1 MSKDFEIELTEKF
14 RGVIF
19 KTNYIVPSTV
29 NDRGQKIFDFYA
41 NGGYSDYIKDKK
53 KHEIKEEHIKED
65 AYKSNLEYLAEHHT
79 KETDQNK
86 EIPIWSKNDTKELKA
101 HKNSIIFSSIISLD
115 DITSR
120 DYDLKKNAKRI
131 FEYAFNQFTKSKDLD
146 KQAWSYYGVYHNNT
160 ENHHLH
166 LIFYQP
172 KSVKDNKILDP
183 DIKKNCFIPKKT
195 FNKCIDYL
203 QNDIL
208 LDISTW
214 KKNAIFETKKEL
226 QYVFKKS
233 LEQDVYLEP
242 RKALANELANFN
254 NGKGR
259 LQFKQIV
266 ERSKMHE
273 SDIPLEIR
281 QKPNYIPCYKYYN
294 LKQHIDTVI
303 GLVKTHKD
311 VKPLNNQLENSWD
324 GLKYKTKQL
333 IKSQSPKTQ
342 IKQMAA
348 VNSFINSQ
356 KKDLY
361 LNLGNEVLQQAK
373 SMVDFRAEHYKQEK
387 IVHKTFMR
395 KSVPNTRSYANIEAS
410 VMDIIANKIGFGL
423 KKSLNELI
431 RESKMQTLRI
441 QREIEREKSLRQS
454 QELELGI

>member
-41 NGGYSDYIKDKK
+41 NGGYSDYIKDKN
-53 KHEIKEEHIKED
+53 KHEIKDEHIKED
-65 AYKSNLEYLAEHHT
+65 AYKSNLEYLSEHYT

-131 FEYAFNQFTKSKDLD
+131 FEYAFNQFTKSKGLD

-373 SMVDFRAEHYKQEK
+373 SMVDFRTEHYKQER

-395 KSVPNTRSYANIEAS
+395 KSIPNTRSYANIEAS

-423 KKSLNELI
+423 KKSLNDLI

-441 QREIEREKSLRQS
+441 QREIEREKSMRQS
-454 QELELGI
+454 QELELGM

>member
-1 MSKDFEIELTEKF
+1 MSKDFEIELTDKF

-41 NGGYSDYIKDKK
+41 NGGYSDYIKDKN

-65 AYKSNLEYLAEHHT
+65 AYKSNLEYLSEHYT

-131 FEYAFNQFTKSKDLD
+131 FEYAFNQFTKSKGLD

-183 DIKKNCFIPKKT
+183 EIKKNCFIPKKT
-195 FNKCIDYL
+195 FHKCIDYL

-311 VKPLNNQLENSWD
+311 VKPLNNQLENS
-324 GLKYKTKQL
+324 
-333 IKSQSPKTQ
+333 
-342 IKQMAA
+342 
-348 VNSFINSQ
+348 
-356 KKDLY
+356 
-361 LNLGNEVLQQAK
+361 
-373 SMVDFRAEHYKQEK
+373 
-387 IVHKTFMR
+387 
-395 KSVPNTRSYANIEAS
+395 
-410 VMDIIANKIGFGL
+410 
-423 KKSLNELI
+423 
-431 RESKMQTLRI
+431 
-441 QREIEREKSLRQS
+441 
-454 QELELGI
+454 

>member
-1 MSKDFEIELTEKF
+1 MSKDFEIELTDKF

-41 NGGYSDYIKDKK
+41 NGGYSDYIKDKN

-65 AYKSNLEYLAEHHT
+65 AYKSNLEYLSEHYT

-86 EIPIWSKNDTKELKA
+86 EIPMWSKNDTKELKA

-131 FEYAFNQFTKSKDLD
+131 FEYAFNQFTKSKGLD

-183 DIKKNCFIPKKT
+183 EIKKNCFIPKKT

-373 SMVDFRAEHYKQEK
+373 SMVDFRTEHYKQEK

-395 KSVPNTRSYANIEAS
+395 KSIPNTRSYANIEAS

-423 KKSLNELI
+423 KKSFNDLI

-441 QREIEREKSLRQS
+441 QRELEREKSLSQS

>member
-1 MSKDFEIELTEKF
+1 MSKDFEIELTDKF

-41 NGGYSDYIKDKK
+41 NGGYSDYIKDKN
-53 KHEIKEEHIKED
+53 KHEIKDEHIKED

-79 KETDQNK
+79 KEIDQNK

-131 FEYAFNQFTKSKDLD
+131 FEYAFNQFTKSKGLD

-226 QYVFKKS
+226 QHVFKKS

-356 KKDLY
+356 KRDLY

-423 KKSLNELI
+423 KKSLNDLI

-441 QREIEREKSLRQS
+441 QRELEREKSLRQS

>member
-1 MSKDFEIELTEKF
+1 MSKDFEIELTDKF

-41 NGGYSDYIKDKK
+41 NGGYSDYIKDKN

-65 AYKSNLEYLAEHHT
+65 AYKSNLEYLSEHYT

-131 FEYAFNQFTKSKDLD
+131 FEYAFNQFTKSKGLD
-146 KQAWSYYGVYHNNT
+146 KQVWSYYGVYHNNT

-183 DIKKNCFIPKKT
+183 EIKKNCFIPKKT

-311 VKPLNNQLENSWD
+311 VKSLNTQLENSWD

-373 SMVDFRAEHYKQEK
+373 SMVDFRTEHYKQER

-395 KSVPNTRSYANIEAS
+395 KSIPNTRSYANIEAS

-423 KKSLNELI
+423 KKSFNDLI

-441 QREIEREKSLRQS
+441 QRELEREKSMRQS

>member
-1 MSKDFEIELTEKF
+1 MSKDFEIELTDKF

-41 NGGYSDYIKDKK
+41 NGGYSDYIKDKN

-65 AYKSNLEYLAEHHT
+65 VYKSNLEYLSEHYT

-131 FEYAFNQFTKSKDLD
+131 FEYAFNQFTKSKGLD
-146 KQAWSYYGVYHNNT
+146 KQVWSYYGVYHNNT

-183 DIKKNCFIPKKT
+183 EIKKNCFIPKKT

-266 ERSKMHE
+266 ERSKMYE

-303 GLVKTHKD
+303 GIVKGHKD

-356 KKDLY
+356 KRDLY

-373 SMVDFRAEHYKQEK
+373 SMVDFRTEHYKQEK

-395 KSVPNTRSYANIEAS
+395 KSVPNTRSYANIETS

-423 KKSLNELI
+423 KKSLNDLI

-441 QREIEREKSLRQS
+441 QRELEREKSLRQN

>member
-41 NGGYSDYIKDKK
+41 NGGYSDYIKDKN
-53 KHEIKEEHIKED
+53 KHEIKEEHIKDD
-65 AYKSNLEYLAEHHT
+65 AYKSNLEYLAEHYT

-131 FEYAFNQFTKSKDLD
+131 FEYAFNQFTKSKGLD
-146 KQAWSYYGVYHNNT
+146 KQTWSYYGVYHNNT

-172 KSVKDNKILDP
+172 KSVKDSKILDP

-303 GLVKTHKD
+303 GIVKGHKD
-311 VKPLNNQLENSWD
+311 VRPLNNQLENSWD

-373 SMVDFRAEHYKQEK
+373 SMVDFRAEHCKQEK

-395 KSVPNTRSYANIEAS
+395 KSIPNTRSYANIEAS

-423 KKSLNELI
+423 KKSLNDLI
-431 RESKMQTLRI
+431 RESKIQTLRI
-441 QREIEREKSLRQS
+441 QRELERERSLRQS

>member
-1 MSKDFEIELTEKF
+1 MSKDSEIELTEKF

-41 NGGYSDYIKDKK
+41 NGGYSDYIKDKN
-53 KHEIKEEHIKED
+53 KHEIKDEHIKED
-65 AYKSNLEYLAEHHT
+65 AYKSNLEYLSEHYT

-101 HKNSIIFSSIISLD
+101 HNNSIIFSSIISLD

-131 FEYAFNQFTKSKDLD
+131 FEYAFNQFTKSKGLD
-146 KQAWSYYGVYHNNT
+146 KQVWSYYGVYHNNT

-183 DIKKNCFIPKKT
+183 DIKKNCFISKKT

-273 SDIPLEIR
+273 TDIPLEIR

-311 VKPLNNQLENSWD
+311 VKPLNTQLENSWD

-348 VNSFINSQ
+348 VNSFIHSQ
-356 KKDLY
+356 KRDLY
-361 LNLGNEVLQQAK
+361 INLGNEVLQQAK
-373 SMVDFRAEHYKQEK
+373 SMVDFRTEHYKQER

-423 KKSLNELI
+423 KKSLNDLI

-441 QREIEREKSLRQS
+441 QRELEREKSLRQS

>member
-41 NGGYSDYIKDKK
+41 NGGYSDYIKDKN
-53 KHEIKEEHIKED
+53 KHEIKDEHIKED
-65 AYKSNLEYLAEHHT
+65 AYKSNLEYLAEHRT

-131 FEYAFNQFTKSKDLD
+131 FEYAFNQFTKSKGLD

-183 DIKKNCFIPKKT
+183 YIKKNCFIPKKT

-311 VKPLNNQLENSWD
+311 VKPLNNQLENS
-324 GLKYKTKQL
+324 
-333 IKSQSPKTQ
+333 
-342 IKQMAA
+342 
-348 VNSFINSQ
+348 
-356 KKDLY
+356 
-361 LNLGNEVLQQAK
+361 
-373 SMVDFRAEHYKQEK
+373 
-387 IVHKTFMR
+387 
-395 KSVPNTRSYANIEAS
+395 
-410 VMDIIANKIGFGL
+410 
-423 KKSLNELI
+423 
-431 RESKMQTLRI
+431 
-441 QREIEREKSLRQS
+441 
-454 QELELGI
+454 

>member
-41 NGGYSDYIKDKK
+41 NGGYSDYIKDKN
-53 KHEIKEEHIKED
+53 KHEIKDEHIKED
-65 AYKSNLEYLAEHHT
+65 AYKSNLEYLSEHYT

-131 FEYAFNQFTKSKDLD
+131 FEYAFNQFTKSKGLD

-195 FNKCIDYL
+195 FHKCIDYL

-311 VKPLNNQLENSWD
+311 VKLLNTQLENSWD

-356 KKDLY
+356 KRDLY

-373 SMVDFRAEHYKQEK
+373 SMVDFRTEHYKQER

-395 KSVPNTRSYANIEAS
+395 KSIPNTRSYANIEAS

-423 KKSLNELI
+423 KKSLNDLI

-441 QREIEREKSLRQS
+441 QRELEREKSLRQS

>member
-1 MSKDFEIELTEKF
+1 MSKDSEIELTEKF

-41 NGGYSDYIKDKK
+41 NGGYSDYIKDKN
-53 KHEIKEEHIKED
+53 KHEIKDEHIKED
-65 AYKSNLEYLAEHHT
+65 AYKSNLEYLSEHYT

-101 HKNSIIFSSIISLD
+101 HNNSIIFSSIISLD

-131 FEYAFNQFTKSKDLD
+131 FEYAFNQFTKSKGLD

-273 SDIPLEIR
+273 TDIPLEIR

-311 VKPLNNQLENSWD
+311 VKSLNNQLENSWD

-356 KKDLY
+356 KRDLY
-361 LNLGNEVLQQAK
+361 LNLANEVLQQAK
-373 SMVDFRAEHYKQEK
+373 SMVDFRTEHYKQEK

-395 KSVPNTRSYANIEAS
+395 KSIPNTRSYANIEAS

-423 KKSLNELI
+423 KKSFNDLI

-441 QREIEREKSLRQS
+441 QREIEREKSMRQS

>member
-1 MSKDFEIELTEKF
+1 MSKDFEIELTDKF

-41 NGGYSDYIKDKK
+41 NGGYSDYIKDKN

-65 AYKSNLEYLAEHHT
+65 AYKSNLEYLSEHYT

-131 FEYAFNQFTKSKDLD
+131 FEYAFNQFTKSKGLD
-146 KQAWSYYGVYHNNT
+146 KQVWSYYGVYHNNT

-183 DIKKNCFIPKKT
+183 EIKKNCFIPKKT

-266 ERSKMHE
+266 ERSKMYE

-303 GLVKTHKD
+303 GIVKGHKD

-356 KKDLY
+356 KRDLY

-373 SMVDFRAEHYKQEK
+373 SMVDFRTEHYKQEK

-395 KSVPNTRSYANIEAS
+395 KSVPNTRSYANIETS

-423 KKSLNELI
+423 KKSLNDLI

-441 QREIEREKSLRQS
+441 QRELEREKSLSQS
-454 QELELGI
+454 QELELGV

>member
-1 MSKDFEIELTEKF
+1 MSKDFEIELTDKF

-41 NGGYSDYIKDKK
+41 NGGYSDYIKDKN
-53 KHEIKEEHIKED
+53 KHEVKEEHIKED
-65 AYKSNLEYLAEHHT
+65 TYKSNLEYLAEHYT
-79 KETDQNK
+79 KETDKNK

-131 FEYAFNQFTKSKDLD
+131 FEYAFNQFTKSKGLD

-303 GLVKTHKD
+303 GFVKGHKD
-311 VKPLNNQLENSWD
+311 VKPLNTQLENSWD

-356 KKDLY
+356 KRDLY

-373 SMVDFRAEHYKQEK
+373 SMVDFRTEHYKQEK

-423 KKSLNELI
+423 KKSLNDLI

-441 QREIEREKSLRQS
+441 QRELEREKSLRQS

>member
-1 MSKDFEIELTEKF
+1 MSKNFEIELTEKF

-41 NGGYSDYIKDKK
+41 NGGYSDYIKDKN
-53 KHEIKEEHIKED
+53 KHEIKDEHIKGD
-65 AYKSNLEYLAEHHT
+65 AYKSNLEYLSEHYT

-131 FEYAFNQFTKSKDLD
+131 FEYAFNQFTKSKGLD

-172 KSVKDNKILDP
+172 KSVKDSKILDP
-183 DIKKNCFIPKKT
+183 EIKKNCFIPKKT

-226 QYVFKKS
+226 QYVFKKN

-303 GLVKTHKD
+303 GFVKGHKD
-311 VKPLNNQLENSWD
+311 VKQLNNQLENSWD

-356 KKDLY
+356 KRDLY

-373 SMVDFRAEHYKQEK
+373 SMVDFRTEHYKQEK

-423 KKSLNELI
+423 KKSLNDLI

-441 QREIEREKSLRQS
+441 QRELEREKSLRQN

>member
-1 MSKDFEIELTEKF
+1 MSKDSEIELTEKF

-41 NGGYSDYIKDKK
+41 NGGYSDYIKDKN
-53 KHEIKEEHIKED
+53 KHEIKDEHIKED
-65 AYKSNLEYLAEHHT
+65 AYKSNLEYLSEHYT

-101 HKNSIIFSSIISLD
+101 HNNSIIFSSIISLD

-131 FEYAFNQFTKSKDLD
+131 FEYAFNQFTKSKGLD

-273 SDIPLEIR
+273 TDIPLEIR

-294 LKQHIDTVI
+294 LKQHVDTVI

-311 VKPLNNQLENSWD
+311 VKSLNNQLENSWD

-356 KKDLY
+356 KRDLY
-361 LNLGNEVLQQAK
+361 LNLANEVLQQAK
-373 SMVDFRAEHYKQEK
+373 SMVDFRTEHYKQEK

-395 KSVPNTRSYANIEAS
+395 KSIPNTRSYANIEAS

-423 KKSLNELI
+423 KKSFNDLI

-441 QREIEREKSLRQS
+441 QREIEREKSMRQS

>member
-1 MSKDFEIELTEKF
+1 MSKDFEIELTDKF

-41 NGGYSDYIKDKK
+41 NGGYSDYIKDKN

-65 AYKSNLEYLAEHHT
+65 AYKSNLEYLAEHYT
-79 KETDQNK
+79 KETDKNK

-172 KSVKDNKILDP
+172 KSIKDNKILDP

-233 LEQDVYLEP
+233 LEQDVHLEP

-303 GLVKTHKD
+303 GFVKGHKD

-356 KKDLY
+356 KRDLY
-361 LNLGNEVLQQAK
+361 INLGNEVLQQAK
-373 SMVDFRAEHYKQEK
+373 SMVDFRTEHYKQEK

-395 KSVPNTRSYANIEAS
+395 KSIPNTRSYANIEAS

-423 KKSLNELI
+423 KKSFNDLI

-441 QREIEREKSLRQS
+441 QRELEREKSLSQS
-454 QELELGI
+454 QELELGV

>member
-1 MSKDFEIELTEKF
+1 MSKDSEIELTEKF

-41 NGGYSDYIKDKK
+41 NGGYSDYIKDKN
-53 KHEIKEEHIKED
+53 KHEIKDEHIKED
-65 AYKSNLEYLAEHHT
+65 AYKSNLEYLSEHYT

-101 HKNSIIFSSIISLD
+101 HNNSIIFSSIISLD

-273 SDIPLEIR
+273 TDIPLEIR

-311 VKPLNNQLENSWD
+311 VKSLNTQLENSWD

-373 SMVDFRAEHYKQEK
+373 SMVDFRTEHYKQEK

-423 KKSLNELI
+423 KKSLNDLI

-441 QREIEREKSLRQS
+441 QREIEREKSMRQS

>member
-1 MSKDFEIELTEKF
+1 MSKDFEIELTDKF

-41 NGGYSDYIKDKK
+41 NGGYSDYIKDKN
-53 KHEIKEEHIKED
+53 KHEIKDEHIKED
-65 AYKSNLEYLAEHHT
+65 AYKSNLEYLSEHYT

-101 HKNSIIFSSIISLD
+101 HNNSIIFSSIISLD

-131 FEYAFNQFTKSKDLD
+131 FEYAFNQFTKSKGLD

-266 ERSKMHE
+266 ERSRMHE

-311 VKPLNNQLENSWD
+311 VKSLNTQLENSWD

-373 SMVDFRAEHYKQEK
+373 SMVDFRTEHYKQER

-423 KKSLNELI
+423 KKSLNDLI

-441 QREIEREKSLRQS
+441 QRELEREKSLRQS

>member
-1 MSKDFEIELTEKF
+1 MSKDFEIELADKF

-41 NGGYSDYIKDKK
+41 NGGYSDYIKDKN
-53 KHEIKEEHIKED
+53 KHEIKDEHIKED

-131 FEYAFNQFTKSKDLD
+131 FEYAFNQFTKSKGLD
-146 KQAWSYYGVYHNNT
+146 KQVWSYYGVYHNNT

-172 KSVKDNKILDP
+172 KSVKDSKILDP
-183 DIKKNCFIPKKT
+183 EIKKNCFIPKKT

-242 RKALANELANFN
+242 RKELANELANFN

-303 GLVKTHKD
+303 GIVKGHKD
-311 VKPLNNQLENSWD
+311 VKPLNTQLENSWD
-324 GLKYKTKQL
+324 SLKYKTKQL

-356 KKDLY
+356 KRDLY
-361 LNLGNEVLQQAK
+361 INLGNEVLQQAK
-373 SMVDFRAEHYKQEK
+373 SMVDFRTEHYKQEK

-423 KKSLNELI
+423 KKSLNDLI

-441 QREIEREKSLRQS
+441 QREIEREKSMRQS

>member
-1 MSKDFEIELTEKF
+1 MSKDFEIELTDKF

-41 NGGYSDYIKDKK
+41 NGGYSDYIKDKN
-53 KHEIKEEHIKED
+53 KHEIKDEHIKED
-65 AYKSNLEYLAEHHT
+65 AYKSNLEYLSEHYT

-101 HKNSIIFSSIISLD
+101 HKNSIIFSNIISLD

-131 FEYAFNQFTKSKDLD
+131 FEYAFNQFTKSKGLD

-266 ERSKMHE
+266 ERSRMHE

-373 SMVDFRAEHYKQEK
+373 SMVDFRTEHYKQER

-395 KSVPNTRSYANIEAS
+395 KSIPNTRSYANIEAS

-423 KKSLNELI
+423 KKSLNDLI

-441 QREIEREKSLRQS
+441 QRELEREKSMRQS

>member
-1 MSKDFEIELTEKF
+1 MSKDFEVELTEKF

-41 NGGYSDYIKDKK
+41 NGGYSDYIKDKN
-53 KHEIKEEHIKED
+53 KHEIKEERIKED
-65 AYKSNLEYLAEHHT
+65 AYKSNLEYLAEHYT

-172 KSVKDNKILDP
+172 KSVKDSKILDP
-183 DIKKNCFIPKKT
+183 EIKKNCFIPKKT

-226 QYVFKKS
+226 QYVFKKN

-303 GLVKTHKD
+303 GFVKGHKD
-311 VKPLNNQLENSWD
+311 VKPLNTQLENSWD

-361 LNLGNEVLQQAK
+361 INLGNEVLQQAK
-373 SMVDFRAEHYKQEK
+373 SMVDFRTEHYKQER

-423 KKSLNELI
+423 KKSLNDLI

-441 QREIEREKSLRQS
+441 QRELERERSLSQG

>member
-41 NGGYSDYIKDKK
+41 NGGYSDYIKDKN
-53 KHEIKEEHIKED
+53 KHEIKEEHTKED
-65 AYKSNLEYLAEHHT
+65 AYKSNLEYLSEHYT

-303 GLVKTHKD
+303 GLVKGHKD
-311 VKPLNNQLENSWD
+311 VKPLNTQLENSWD

-356 KKDLY
+356 KRDLY
-361 LNLGNEVLQQAK
+361 LNLGNDVLQQAK
-373 SMVDFRAEHYKQEK
+373 SMVDFKTEHYKQER

-423 KKSLNELI
+423 KKSLNDLI
-431 RESKMQTLRI
+431 RESKMQTSRI
-441 QREIEREKSLRQS
+441 QRELEREKNLRQS

>member
-1 MSKDFEIELTEKF
+1 MSKDFEIELTDKF

-41 NGGYSDYIKDKK
+41 NGGYSDYIKDKN

-65 AYKSNLEYLAEHHT
+65 AYKSNLEYLSEHYT

-131 FEYAFNQFTKSKDLD
+131 FEYAFNQFTKSKGLD
-146 KQAWSYYGVYHNNT
+146 KQVWSYYGVYHNNT

-183 DIKKNCFIPKKT
+183 EIKKNCFIPKKT

-273 SDIPLEIR
+273 SDIPLEIG

-294 LKQHIDTVI
+294 LKQHIDAVI

-311 VKPLNNQLENSWD
+311 VKPLNTQLENSWD

-373 SMVDFRAEHYKQEK
+373 SMVDFRTEHYKQER

-395 KSVPNTRSYANIEAS
+395 KSIPNTRSYANIEAS

-423 KKSLNELI
+423 KKSFNDLI

-441 QREIEREKSLRQS
+441 QRELEREKSMRQS

>member
-41 NGGYSDYIKDKK
+41 NGGYSDYIKDKN
-53 KHEIKEEHIKED
+53 KHEVKEEHIKED
-65 AYKSNLEYLAEHHT
+65 AYKSNLEYLAEHYT

-131 FEYAFNQFTKSKDLD
+131 FEYAFNQFTKSKGLD

-226 QYVFKKS
+226 QYVFKKN

-373 SMVDFRAEHYKQEK
+373 SMVDFRTEHYKQEK

-395 KSVPNTRSYANIEAS
+395 KSVPNTRSYTNIEAS

-423 KKSLNELI
+423 KKSLNDLI

-441 QREIEREKSLRQS
+441 QRELEREKSLRQS

>member
-1 MSKDFEIELTEKF
+1 MSKDSEIELTEKF

-41 NGGYSDYIKDKK
+41 NGGYSDYIKDKN
-53 KHEIKEEHIKED
+53 KHEIKDEHIKED
-65 AYKSNLEYLAEHHT
+65 AYKSNLEYLSEHYT

-131 FEYAFNQFTKSKDLD
+131 FEYAFNQFTKSKGLD

-273 SDIPLEIR
+273 TDIPLEIR

-311 VKPLNNQLENSWD
+311 VKSLNTQLENSWD

-373 SMVDFRAEHYKQEK
+373 SMVDFRTEHYKQER

-423 KKSLNELI
+423 KKSLNDLI

-441 QREIEREKSLRQS
+441 QRELEREKSLRQS

>member
-1 MSKDFEIELTEKF
+1 MSKDSEIELTEKF

-41 NGGYSDYIKDKK
+41 NGGYSDYIKDKN
-53 KHEIKEEHIKED
+53 KHEIKDEHIKED
-65 AYKSNLEYLAEHHT
+65 AYKSNLEYLSEHYT

-101 HKNSIIFSSIISLD
+101 HNNSIIFSSIISLD

-183 DIKKNCFIPKKT
+183 DIKKNRFIPKKT

-273 SDIPLEIR
+273 TDIPLEIR

-311 VKPLNNQLENSWD
+311 VKSLNTQLENSWD

-373 SMVDFRAEHYKQEK
+373 SMVDFRTEHYKQEK

-423 KKSLNELI
+423 KKSLNDLI

-441 QREIEREKSLRQS
+441 QREIEREKSMRQS

>member
-1 MSKDFEIELTEKF
+1 MSKDFEIELTDKF

-41 NGGYSDYIKDKK
+41 NGGYSDYIKDKN
-53 KHEIKEEHIKED
+53 KHEIKDEHIKED
-65 AYKSNLEYLAEHHT
+65 AYKSNLEYLSEHYT

-101 HKNSIIFSSIISLD
+101 HKNSIIFSNIISLD

-131 FEYAFNQFTKSKDLD
+131 FEYAFNQFTKSKGLD

-266 ERSKMHE
+266 ERSRMHE
-273 SDIPLEIR
+273 SDIPLELR

-373 SMVDFRAEHYKQEK
+373 SMVDFRTEHYKQER

-395 KSVPNTRSYANIEAS
+395 KSIPNTRSYANIEAS

-423 KKSLNELI
+423 KKSLNDLI

-441 QREIEREKSLRQS
+441 QRELEREKSMRQS

>member
-1 MSKDFEIELTEKF
+1 MSKDSEIELTEKF

-41 NGGYSDYIKDKK
+41 NGGYSDYIKDKN
-53 KHEIKEEHIKED
+53 KHEIKDEHIKED
-65 AYKSNLEYLAEHHT
+65 AYKSNLEYLSEHYT

-101 HKNSIIFSSIISLD
+101 HNNSIIFSSIISLD

-131 FEYAFNQFTKSKDLD
+131 FEYAFNQFTKSKGLD

-273 SDIPLEIR
+273 TDIPLEIR

-311 VKPLNNQLENSWD
+311 VKSLNTQLENSWD

-373 SMVDFRAEHYKQEK
+373 SMVDFRTEHYKQER

-423 KKSLNELI
+423 KKSLNDLI

-441 QREIEREKSLRQS
+441 QRELEREKSLRQS

>member
-41 NGGYSDYIKDKK
+41 NGGYSDYIKDKN
-53 KHEIKEEHIKED
+53 KHEIKEEHIKEN
-65 AYKSNLEYLAEHHT
+65 AYKSNLEYLSEHYT

-131 FEYAFNQFTKSKDLD
+131 FEYAFNQFTKSKGLD

-183 DIKKNCFIPKKT
+183 EIKKNCFIPKKT

-242 RKALANELANFN
+242 RKALANELVNFN

-373 SMVDFRAEHYKQEK
+373 SMVDFRTEHYKQEK

-441 QREIEREKSLRQS
+441 QRELEREKSLRQS

>member
-41 NGGYSDYIKDKK
+41 NGGYSDYIKDKN
-53 KHEIKEEHIKED
+53 KHEIKEEHIKEN
-65 AYKSNLEYLAEHHT
+65 AYKSNLEYLSEHYT

-120 DYDLKKNAKRI
+120 DYDLKKNAKQI
-131 FEYAFNQFTKSKDLD
+131 FEYAFNQFTKSKGLD

-233 LEQDVYLEP
+233 LEQDLYLEP

-373 SMVDFRAEHYKQEK
+373 SMVDFRTEHYKQEK

-423 KKSLNELI
+423 KKSFNDLI

-441 QREIEREKSLRQS
+441 QRELEREKSMRQS

>member
-1 MSKDFEIELTEKF
+1 MSKDFEIELTDKF

-41 NGGYSDYIKDKK
+41 NGGYKDYIKDKN

-195 FNKCIDYL
+195 FHKCIDYL

-303 GLVKTHKD
+303 GFVKEHKD

-356 KKDLY
+356 KRDLY

-373 SMVDFRAEHYKQEK
+373 SMVDFRTEHYKQEK

-423 KKSLNELI
+423 KKSFNDLI

-441 QREIEREKSLRQS
+441 QRELERERSLSQG